1 MDTVSQKYYSQLA
14 SYFRL
19 THRILKYINENVNEQ
34 AEKENYLGF
43 LRATMDENELLI
55 LFYASNYS
63 KRGEGLKQQFVKTNF
78 FGKKGELGEEK
89 TVAQHFNKENLFWI
103 EEDIKLMQCFTI

>member
-89 TVAQHFNKENLFWI
+89 TVAQHFNKENLF
-103 EEDIKLMQCFTI
+103 

>member
-1 MDTVSQKYYSQLA
+1 MSRKYYSQLA

-19 THRILKYINENVNEQ
+19 THRILKYINENVDEQ

-43 LRATMDENELLI
+43 LRATMDEEELLT
-55 LFYASNYS
+55 LFYASSYS
-63 KRGEGLKQQFVKTNF
+63 KRGEGLKEQFVETNF
-78 FGKKGELGEEK
+78 FGKKGELGEGE
-89 TVAQHFNKENLFWI
+89 TLAQHFNKDKLFWP